1 MSISRKYINNL
12 ELQGSLLAA
21 LLFCLWNIH
30 FIRQTH
36 SDFNALDEP
45 RLFVVPAEGTYGVDD
60 LVDLL
65 QGEYSARDCAP

>member
-1 MSISRKYINNL
+1 MSISRKCINNL

-45 RLFVVPAEGTYGVDD
+45 RLFAIPAEGTDSVDN
-60 LVDLL
+60 LIDLL
-65 QGEYSARDCAP
+65 

>member
-21 LLFCLWNIH
+21 LLFCLWNNH

-45 RLFVVPAEGTYGVDD
+45 RLFVIPAECTDGVND
-60 LVDLL
+60 LIDFLH
-65 QGEYSARDCAP
+65 EYAGRG